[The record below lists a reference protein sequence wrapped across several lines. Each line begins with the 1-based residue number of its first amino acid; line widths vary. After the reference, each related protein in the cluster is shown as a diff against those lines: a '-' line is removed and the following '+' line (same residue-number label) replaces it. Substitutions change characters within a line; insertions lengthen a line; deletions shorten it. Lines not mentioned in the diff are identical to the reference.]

1 MEAGSQ
7 SSSCSVPAQPLSQGE
22 MVKLNKEIHFTQDP
36 GPVDSCVI
44 IECVNLCAYFAPSF

>member
-22 MVKLNKEIHFTQDP
+22 MVKLNKEIHFTQDL